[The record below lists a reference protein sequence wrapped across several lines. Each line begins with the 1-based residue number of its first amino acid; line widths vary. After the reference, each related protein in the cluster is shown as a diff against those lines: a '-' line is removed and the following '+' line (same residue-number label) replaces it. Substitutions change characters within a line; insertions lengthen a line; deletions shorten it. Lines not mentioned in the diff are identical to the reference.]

1 MDDKET
7 KYAEILSTVKDIDKD
22 VDCIRDEMYERN
34 KMGDGMNSF
43 LAGLMSGKDNGL
55 GAAELMAMCNQ
66 NGLGGNGIWLLIVL
80 FALFGGGFGG
90 GFNRFGGNGGAVAAA
105 DLTGQLISQGQN
117 FTQRDVEQLA
127 TMIGCKSD
135 QLSAA
140 LCNINNNITKVSGD
154 IGLSAS
160 QIINAV
166 QAGDASIISTLNKCC
181 CDNQLAMCQQTN
193 TLMNALTNGFANIG
207 FNQQTNTS
215 AIVQAIKDEGSLTRA
230 QEAAHYTQAQ
240 IDARDARIAQLERE
254 KLETQISALQAAVA
268 KIPTTTTTTAS

>member
-55 GAAELMAMCNQ
+55 GAAELMAM
-66 NGLGGNGIWLLIVL
+66 
-80 FALFGGGFGG
+80 
-90 GFNRFGGNGGAVAAA
+90 
-105 DLTGQLISQGQN
+105 
-117 FTQRDVEQLA
+117 
-127 TMIGCKSD
+127 
-135 QLSAA
+135 
-140 LCNINNNITKVSGD
+140 CNINNNITKVSGD